1 VSRPRTLAVAPGR
14 LRGRA
19 LQGLLAILFAA
30 RVAGADTPPSVWD
43 VARDPDASARW
54 SLHVRVERMLSQ
66 VGREDDTAGLDAEL
80 RLEAARAMLEEA
92 DAAHSP
98 DLRLRFDLGTV
109 YYELGERQGGR
120 LDLFQRAVDVLAPAV
135 DLAPPDDLATT
146 DALQALVYAYAKM
159 NRPHEELA
167 TWHRTI
173 PRLLEASSR
182 VVAMMNMGEAE
193 MRLGLLDDALG
204 TFREVLRLCGD
215 LPNSGSAGSTYV
227 LTLWDLAVA
236 LDRSGDPGGALDA
249 AAKASSMTVI
259 DSRGMPSTGSS
270 LIARDPDVF
279 FVPEWERQWYLALA
293 AAVDARDAKDARD
306 AAASWAQAEEHWG
319 TYVEKSSAEGARDL
333 FLGIAR
339 VRKVQMHARRLIAE
353 KAAAKLP
360 RRPRHPVEWEP

>member
-1 VSRPRTLAVAPGR
+1 VNRPRPTAVTPARPRGLAFR
-14 LRGRA
+14 
-19 LQGLLAILFAA
+19 GLLALLFAA
-30 RVAGADTPPSVWD
+30 RVAGADTPPGVWD
-43 VARDPDASARW
+43 VARDPAAGARW

-66 VGREDDTAGLDAEL
+66 VGGEDDTAGLDAEL
-80 RLEAARAMLEEA
+80 RLEAARAMLEQA

-98 DLRLRFDLGTV
+98 DVRLRFDLGTV

-120 LDLFQRAVDVLAPAV
+120 LDLFQQAVDVLAPAV
-135 DLAPPDDLATT
+135 DLAPDQLATT

-204 TFREVLRLCGD
+204 TFREVLRLCGE

-236 LDRSGDPGGALDA
+236 LDRSGDPGGALDTA
-249 AAKASSMTVI
+249 EKASSMTVI
-259 DSRGMPSTGSS
+259 DSRGMPSTGSA

-293 AAVDARDAKDARD
+293 SCVDARDAKDARD
-306 AAASWAQAEEHWG
+306 AAADWARAEGHWA
-319 TYVEKSSAEGARDL
+319 TYVEKSSAQGARDL

-339 VRKVQMHARRLIAE
+339 VRKDQTRARRLAADI
-353 KAAAKLP
+353 AAAKLP
-360 RRPRHPVEWEP
+360 KRPRIPVQWEP

>member
-1 VSRPRTLAVAPGR
+1 MIPAGKTGAGWGRHRVILPGVVAF
-14 LRGRA
+14 
-19 LQGLLAILFAA
+19 LLVA
-30 RVAGADTPPSVWD
+30 RMAGADTPPSVWD
-43 VARDPDASARW
+43 VARDPAAGARW

-66 VGREDDTAGLDAEL
+66 AGREEDTSGLDAEL
-80 RLEAARAMLEEA
+80 RLEAARAMLEQA

-98 DLRLRFDLGTV
+98 DLRLRFDLGSV

-120 LDLFQRAVDVLAPAV
+120 LDLFKQAVDVLAPAV
-135 DLAPPDDLATT
+135 DLAPGQPSTT
-146 DALQALVYAYAKM
+146 EALQALVYAYAKLD
-159 NRPHEELA
+159 RPHEELA

-173 PRLLEASSR
+173 PRLLDAGSR

-204 TFREVLRLCGD
+204 TFREVLRLCGE

-249 AAKASSMTVI
+249 AGKASGMTVI
-259 DSRGMPSTGSS
+259 DSRGMPSTGSA

-279 FVPEWERQWYLALA
+279 FVPDWERQWYLALA
-293 AAVDARDAKDARD
+293 SAVDAHESKDARD
-306 AAASWAQAEEHWG
+306 AAACWERAEEHWDI
-319 TYVEKSSAEGARDL
+319 YVERSSAEGNRDL
-333 FLGIAR
+333 FLAIAR
-339 VRKVQMHARRLIAE
+339 VRKEQVHARRLAAE

-360 RRPRHPVEWEP
+360 KRPRAPVEWEP